1 MPRMLRAGIL
11 TLTLTLLVA
20 APARAAEFDVT
31 AFELTPSSTA
41 AGAHADVTIA
51 TSFTPYDGAAPPPRP
66 RNVVFHLPPGLA
78 GDPFSTPRCSEA
90 DYRADACPPETRI
103 GGVEVEATAIILL
116 VPVAQT
122 ATGDLYNLAPAGA
135 EPARLG
141 AVIRPTGGLLG
152 KLFVPTTIQARSTD
166 GGLDSIVTD
175 LPTELNGIQLYTE
188 RMAFTLQG
196 RPAGG
201 TGPFMRN
208 PTSCRPAVTTVEAT
222 PYGDGPV
229 KSRTS
234 EFTPTD
240 CGALAFQP
248 HIAGSVGARGMTAR
262 QAKPPVTTVISQGA
276 EQAGQSS
283 ATVTLPPVV
292 APDLATLGRACPPD
306 AAAARACPGSSK
318 VGAVTAGTP
327 LLAAPLTGDVF
338 LVSRGPGALPGLT
351 IQLADPI
358 PLRLDGTVALTPQG
372 LRTTFTGLPD
382 VPLSS
387 FRLDLAGG
395 PSGAFQLGADLC
407 GAPPPAI
414 AASFGAH
421 SGAQFSETAP
431 MTVVGCTPP
440 PKVAAKIRRLRTRKP
455 TLRLGV
461 KAADG
466 APGLREIR
474 LLLPGAIDAKPKR
487 ARRGAR
493 AQAGGKPLPRGA
505 IRLTRDGELRIALPE
520 GTRTLSAQL
529 RKGTLRVSRA
539 LARKR
544 KPKRL
549 ALRVLTRDDDGPRPP
564 VTLRV
569 RPRRR

>member
-1 MPRMLRAGIL
+1 MPLRVGIL
-11 TLTLTLLVA
+11 TLAILLVA
-20 APARAAEFDVT
+20 PGFARAAEFDIT
-31 AFELTPSSTA
+31 AFQLTPSSTA
-41 AGAHADVTIA
+41 AGVHADVTIT

-103 GGVEVEATAIILL
+103 GAVEVNATAIVLL

-122 ATGDLYNLAPAGA
+122 ATGDLYNLAPTGA

-152 KLFVPTTIQARSTD
+152 KLFVPTTIQARATD
-166 GGLDSIVTD
+166 GGLDSLVTD

-188 RMAFTLQG
+188 RMAFTLLG
-196 RPAGG
+196 RPAAGK
-201 TGPFMRN
+201 PFMRN
-208 PTSCRPAVTTVEAT
+208 PTSCRPATATVEAT
-222 PYGDGPV
+222 PYGGGPA
-229 KSRTS
+229 KSKS
-234 EFTPTD
+234 SAFTPTE
-240 CGALAFQP
+240 CGALAFEP
-248 HIAGSVGARGMTAR
+248 RITGSVGARGLTAR

-276 EQAGQSS
+276 GQAGQSA
-283 ATVTLPPVV
+283 ATVTLPPIV
-292 APDLATLGRACPPD
+292 APDLTQLGRACPAD
-306 AAAARACPGSSK
+306 KAAARGCPDGAK
-318 VGAVTAGTP
+318 VGTVTAGTP

-338 LVSRGPGALPGLT
+338 LVSRGPGSLPGLT

-358 PLRLDGTVALTPQG
+358 PLRLDGTVALTPRG
-372 LRTTFTGLPD
+372 LRTTFSGLPD

-395 PSGAFQLGADLC
+395 PGGAFVLGTDLC
-407 GAPPPAI
+407 AAPPPPI
-414 AASFGAH
+414 AAAFDAH
-421 SGAQFSETAP
+421 SGARFSESRP

-440 PKVAAKIRRLRTRKP
+440 PSVAARILRLRTRKP
-455 TLRLGV
+455 TVKLGV

-466 APGLREIR
+466 APRLREVR
-474 LLLPGAIDAKPKR
+474 LLLPNAMMAKPQR

-493 AQAGGKPLPRGA
+493 AQADGTRLPRAA
-505 IRLTRDGELRIALPE
+505 IKLTRDGELRIALPE
-520 GTRTLSAQL
+520 GTRTLRATLS
-529 RKGTLRVSRA
+529 KGAVRVGGR
-539 LARKR
+539 LARTR

-549 ALRVLTRDDDGPRPP
+549 QLRVLVRDSDGARPP
-564 VTLRV
+564 VTLKV